1 MVNSKKHVNYI
12 MIAVDKHDVLAIDK
26 REQGFHTENCI
37 VVKESEETIH
47 HQNII
52 VVDSETMKDQETAS
66 KDEKGYSI
74 ATKVVVSVPAA
85 GAIAA
90 DVADSVLD
98 AARSAAVSKSRLH
111 AFDCS
116 R

>member
-1 MVNSKKHVNYI
+1 
-12 MIAVDKHDVLAIDK
+12 MIAGDKHDVLAIDK
-26 REQGFHTENCI
+26 REQGFHTEDCI
-37 VVKESEETIH
+37 VEKESEETIH

-52 VVDSETMKDQETAS
+52 VVDSKDQETAS

-74 ATKVVVSVPAA
+74 ATKVAVSVPAA